1 MEIYLNIPYSDL
13 GSSRSTIKV
22 IKENKLSILPKI
34 KKLQTFNKCWI
45 ESKLITNWESMKRI
59 TIQLSQL
66 HQLRI
71 NLIQNKR
78 LIQGLFKYTMV
89 YEYSTVCTTS
99 KIIT

>member
-1 MEIYLNIPYSDL
+1 
-13 GSSRSTIKV
+13 
-22 IKENKLSILPKI
+22 
-34 KKLQTFNKCWI
+34 
-45 ESKLITNWESMKRI
+45 MKRI

-89 YEYSTVCTTS
+89 YQYTTVCTTS
-99 KIIT
+99 KIITKKEKAWYFKQNLCRNNIISYTVYVEIILFRHRFEMDMSSSTWTCPFNP

>member
-1 MEIYLNIPYSDL
+1 MF
-13 GSSRSTIKV
+13 IKV

-34 KKLQTFNKCWI
+34 KKLQTFNKFWI
-45 ESKLITNWESMKRI
+45 ESKLITNWESMKII

-66 HQLRI
+66 HLLRI
-71 NLIQNKR
+71 DLIQSKR

>member
-1 MEIYLNIPYSDL
+1 
-13 GSSRSTIKV
+13 
-22 IKENKLSILPKI
+22 
-34 KKLQTFNKCWI
+34 
-45 ESKLITNWESMKRI
+45 MKRI

-99 KIIT
+99 KSFVKKRRLGTLSKIYVEIILLVTQSMSK

>member
-1 MEIYLNIPYSDL
+1 
-13 GSSRSTIKV
+13 
-22 IKENKLSILPKI
+22 
-34 KKLQTFNKCWI
+34 
-45 ESKLITNWESMKRI
+45 MKRI